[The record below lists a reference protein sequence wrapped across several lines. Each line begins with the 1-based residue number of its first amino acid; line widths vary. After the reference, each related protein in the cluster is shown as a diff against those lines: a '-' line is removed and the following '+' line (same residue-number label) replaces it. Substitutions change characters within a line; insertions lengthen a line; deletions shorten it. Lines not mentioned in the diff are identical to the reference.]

1 MCVSQAFR
9 AVNRQ
14 GVFVRW
20 RGIHAVKPSLV
31 PLFGVTVE
39 FGIREGDFL
48 PFLNRHS
55 AQFRI
60 GSIGEL
66 YAMVQV
72 KEIPEKFG

>member
-1 MCVSQAFR
+1 MCVAKAFR
-9 AVNRQ
+9 AVTRQ

-39 FGIREGDFL
+39 FGMGEGDFL

-60 GSIGEL
+60 GSIREL
-66 YAMVQV
+66 CAIV
-72 KEIPEKFG
+72 